1 VGEASPGYASWR
13 ATPQPGG
20 LRWAEGVVPTP
31 HGDITV
37 RWASGPGGFAMAIA
51 APPGSTGTVVLP
63 PGAARYSVTVNGRPV
78 PVAPGQA
85 AVRVR

>member
-1 VGEASPGYASWR
+1 
-13 ATPQPGG
+13 
-20 LRWAEGVVPTP
+20 
-31 HGDITV
+31 
-37 RWASGPGGFAMAIA
+37 
-51 APPGSTGTVVLP
+51 VVLP